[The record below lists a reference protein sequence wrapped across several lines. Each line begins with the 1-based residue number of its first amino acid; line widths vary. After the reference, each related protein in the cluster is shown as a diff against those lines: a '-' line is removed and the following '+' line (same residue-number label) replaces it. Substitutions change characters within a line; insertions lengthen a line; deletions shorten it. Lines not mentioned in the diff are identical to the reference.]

1 MHKSL
6 VGIVPSGA
14 VACLGNTAMDNEQH
28 DDLARSITGGTFF
41 FVLFITA
48 FLIIY
53 TMAGK

>member
-14 VACLGNTAMDNEQH
+14 VACLGNTMMEEQH